1 MTFCSKL
8 YTYGILNQRNYH
20 FVPFFA
26 VLAYEPTVE
35 EVGKLLFSCIRRF
48 SINHTKVLG
57 PEVLTQKLKRTNA
70 VCYFKSFVLNYF
82 RFFPFPH
89 PFVSP
94 SKPLK
99 MLYSPKGYNKKYT
112 VHRQLRK
119 MIEVLISLFTDED
132 NETRQEISI
141 ICKCLF

>member
-1 MTFCSKL
+1 MYSKILYNYTILFCTL
-8 YTYGILNQRNYH
+8 QC
-20 FVPFFA
+20 
-26 VLAYEPTVE
+26 
-35 EVGKLLFSCIRRF
+35 FSTF

-57 PEVLTQKLKRTNA
+57 PEVLTKKLKRTNP

-89 PFVSP
+89 PFTSP

-99 MLYSPKGYNKKYT
+99 MLYSPRGYNKKYT